1 MQPAH
6 DPRTAALDRAAVRA
20 EMESARRDF
29 HRLIDEATPAD
40 LRRPSDGT
48 KWTNRQLL
56 FHTLFGYLV
65 VRALLILVRV
75 FGLLPDEASKAFAKL
90 LDSAHRPV
98 RPDQLP
104 GLLHRRLDHPGQPH
118 DPDTRP
124 RDRSPPAA
132 HATRNQLHPAPRHA
146 LPHPALPL
154 PPAPAHTQP
163 ATYIAAI
170 RGT

>member
-1 MQPAH
+1 
-6 DPRTAALDRAAVRA
+6 
-20 EMESARRDF
+20 MESARRDF

-132 HATRNQLHPAPRHA
+132 HATRNQLHPVPGCTTPPSTSASTSASSHSARHI
-146 LPHPALPL
+146 HSSY
-154 PPAPAHTQP
+154 TWNVK
-163 ATYIAAI
+163 T
-170 RGT
+170 